1 MRTDAIQWLYNPA
14 VIKLLIS
21 VIGIIVIV
29 LLIRVIETIARRSIN
44 DKNTRYRSRKVISF
58 FGYVAA
64 ILFIMT
70 VFGNRLGGLHIVLGM
85 AGAGI
90 AFSLQ
95 EVIASIAGWFAI
107 SFANFFKTGDRVQ
120 LGGIKGDVIDIGI
133 LRTTIM
139 EIGEWVNGDQY
150 NGRVVRVANSFVFK
164 EPVYNY
170 SGDFPFLWDEIAIPI
185 RYKSDDK
192 AVRELLLN
200 VAQEVIGEFTL
211 IAEQSWNEMVRKYL
225 IEDAQVTPMITM
237 TADENWLTYSL
248 RYVVDFKKRRSTK
261 DRLFSRII
269 EEIAQSGDNVSIAS
283 TSTEI
288 KVTR

>member
-1 MRTDAIQWLYNPA
+1 MNATQVDWLYDPTI
-14 VIKLLIS
+14 IKLVIS

-29 LLIRVIETIARRSIN
+29 LLIRVIEKITRRYIK
-44 DKNTRYRSRKVISF
+44 DKNTRYRSRKVLSF

-64 ILFIMT
+64 IFFILS

-139 EIGEWVNGDQY
+139 EVGEWVQGDQY

-170 SGDFPFLWDEIAIPI
+170 SGDFPFLWDEISIPI
-185 RYKSDDK
+185 RYNSNDT
-192 AVRELLLN
+192 AVRELLLT
-200 VAQEVIGEFTL
+200 VAREVVGEYTR
-211 IAEQSWNEMVRKYL
+211 IADQSWNDMVRKFL
-225 IEDAQVTPMITM
+225 IEDAQTAPMIMM
-237 TADENWLTYSL
+237 TADENWMTYSL
-248 RYVVDFKKRRSTK
+248 RYVVDFKSRRSTK
-261 DRLFSRII
+261 DRPLYPY
-269 EEIAQSGDNVSIAS
+269 N
-283 TSTEI
+283 
-288 KVTR
+288 